1 MDRDLRD
8 PLRFTTWLAPGLP
21 LGFFE
26 TIAAAVAT
34 SLDREFDLSVVEDS
48 SGPMRPA
55 DDRFAAATTD
65 IGFVCATSYLW
76 LSGGEVGSVVLVP
89 LAPVF
94 DDPRADGRPVYF
106 SDVVVA
112 ADGPIGSFAD
122 LAGKRVGFNDDS
134 SLSGYISLLAR
145 LGDDGHRTDRF
156 ADFRAVG
163 SHRSALTHIA
173 SGEID
178 AAAVDANAL
187 RAWIRED
194 PGRARL
200 VRSIEALGP
209 FPVQPIVVR
218 ASAHAA
224 LVDGVAEQLRSPALL
239 AAVERFGVDGFAP
252 IDHGYYL
259 AVNDRIALAATAI
272 ATP

>member
-1 MDRDLRD
+1 MLRDHRD
-8 PLRFTTWLAPGLP
+8 PLRFTTWLVPGLP

-26 TIAAAVAT
+26 TIAEAVAT
-34 SLDREFDLSVVEDS
+34 RLGSDFDLSVAEGS
-48 SGPMRPA
+48 SGPMDTA
-55 DDRFAAATTD
+55 DDRFAQATTD
-65 IGFVCATSYLW
+65 IGFVCSTSYLW
-76 LSGGEVGSVVLVP
+76 LSAADVRSVSLVP

-94 DDPRADGRPVYF
+94 DDPRAEGRPVYF

-112 ADGPIGSFAD
+112 ADGPISSFAD

-163 SHRSALTHIA
+163 SHRTALALIA
-173 SGEID
+173 NGEID

-194 PGRARL
+194 PERAPL
-200 VRSIEALGP
+200 VRSVEVLGP
-209 FPVQPIVVR
+209 YPVQPIVVR
-218 ASAHAA
+218 ASDDAG
-224 LVDGVAEQLRSPALL
+224 LVDVVAEQLRSPALL
-239 AAVERFGVDGFAP
+239 AAVKRFGVDGFAP
-252 IDHGYYL
+252 VDHDYYS

-272 ATP
+272 AAP